1 MFVTLQYLIY
11 KPKERKIKYSNGG
24 HNPLVWVKSTGDVL
38 SLTQSV
44 GSPIGIIPGSEF
56 TADEFSVSTGDV
68 FVMYTDGISEA
79 RDRNNKEFEEKRILD
94 AALFN
99 RRLPA
104 QGLADK
110 LVDEVENFSQGMPQH
125 DDMTVIVLKILRQ

>member
-1 MFVTLQYLIY
+1 
-11 KPKERKIKYSNGG
+11 
-24 HNPLVWVKSTGDVL
+24 
-38 SLTQSV
+38 
-44 GSPIGIIPGSEF
+44 
-56 TADEFSVSTGDV
+56 
-68 FVMYTDGISEA
+68 MYTDGISEA

>member
-1 MFVTLQYLIY
+1 MQ
-11 KPKERKIKYSNGG
+11 KKERKVKYTNGG